1 VRWKIRKKK
10 DIFKIMKKKYNPS
23 IELLKIVIVG
33 SVDDGKS
40 TLLGRLFYDLD
51 EIYEDQ
57 LESLKKLSA
66 KQGKKEIDL
75 SLFTDGLS
83 EEREQKIT
91 IDVAYRYFSDSK
103 RRFILADVPGHEQ
116 YTKNMVTGCSNADLG
131 IILSDAEKGLLKQ
144 SKRHLSI
151 ASLMGVSHIL
161 VAINKMDLVDYNQD
175 IFEKIKEDFA
185 DFATKLNIRDLQ
197 FIPVSSLKGDMIV
210 NRKENMN
217 WYQGPTINSYIE
229 NLEITI
235 DKNLF
240 DFRFPVQLVI
250 RPNQKFRGYA
260 GQIEGGTIK
269 KGEIVKILPSGEK
282 TKIKSIIVGR
292 EEKDYA
298 FAPQAAV
305 LVLEDELDVS
315 RGDMILRENNLAK
328 VGKNFE
334 ATICWMSNKLLK
346 ENKSYIL
353 KQTTKTTRCFINKIF
368 YRINIDTLHREKTN
382 ELKLNEIGR
391 IGITT
396 NQLLMFDPYVKNENT
411 GSFII
416 IDEITNNTV
425 GAGVILRA
433 TEEKKQKIERGKGF
447 VLWFTG
453 FSQSGKTTIADKVY
467 KELKKRGVLLERL
480 DGDIVRESLTK
491 DLDFSKE
498 GRDENIKRV
507 GFISKL
513 LSRNGIGVIATFI
526 SPYREARDKLRG
538 EVNNFIE
545 VFCNASLESCE
556 KRDTKGLY
564 KKARIGKIKNFT
576 GISDPYETPKNPEIE
591 LKTDEESI
599 EECVSKVI
607 KYLEDKI
614 L

>member
-1 VRWKIRKKK
+1 
-10 DIFKIMKKKYNPS
+10 MKKKYNPN
-23 IELLKIVIVG
+23 IELLKIVIIG

-57 LESLKKLSA
+57 LESLKKLSV

-91 IDVAYRYFSDSK
+91 IDVAYRYFSNSK

-116 YTKNMVTGCSNADLG
+116 YTKNMVTGCSNADLA

-161 VAINKMDLVDYNQD
+161 VAVNKMDLVNYNQD

-185 DFATKLNIRDLQ
+185 DFATKLDIHDLQ

-269 KGEIVKILPSGEK
+269 KGEMVRILPSGEK

-298 FAPQAAV
+298 FNPQAVV
-305 LVLEDELDVS
+305 LELEDELDVS

-328 VGKNFE
+328 VSKNLE
-334 ATICWMSNKLLK
+334 ATICWMSNKPLK

-382 ELKLNEIGR
+382 ELKLNDIGR
-391 IGITT
+391 IGITA
-396 NQLLMFDPYVKNENT
+396 NQLLMFDPYTKNENT

-425 GAGVILRA
+425 GAGVILKA
-433 TEEKKQKIERGKGF
+433 TEEKKQKIEEGKGF

-513 LSRNGIGVIATFI
+513 LSRNGVGVIATFI

-545 VFCNASLESCE
+545 VFCNASLETCE
-556 KRDTKGLY
+556 ERDTKGLY

-576 GISDPYETPKNPEIE
+576 GISDPYEAPKNPEIE

-599 EECVSKVI
+599 EECVSKI
-607 KYLEDKI
+607 IEYLEDKI
-614 L
+614 I